1 MVRPDSQS
9 TAFEQTPLK
18 RRDPVEQRAL
28 DWLIVCPLAIERK
41 AVQRSFPSKIR
52 WRKQAARFW
61 QGEMRGLRFGLLQS
75 GPGQD
80 RAASE
85 VDRILNCTSPSRIL
99 IAGLCG
105 GLTPD
110 LPVGACVSVT
120 SVRDAGGQPVR
131 ELASVDPAA
140 CAGRTLVSVAEPVLS
155 AEAKHELAG
164 KAGAAVVDMESAG
177 IVRVAMQAGLP
188 VSSLRVVSDDAS
200 MSLPAEVGRLIRSDG
215 ELDLLQAIGL
225 VLRPHLFFKLREL
238 QLASQT
244 ALTSLMR
251 AMREID
257 WDRPAD

>member
-1 MVRPDSQS
+1 MRPDFES
-9 TAFEQTPLK
+9 TAFEPIPLK
-18 RRDPVEQRAL
+18 RRNPIEQRAV
-28 DWLIVCPLAIERK
+28 DWLLVCPLAIERK
-41 AVQRSFPSKIR
+41 AVQRSFPSRIR

-61 QGEMRGLRFGLLQS
+61 QAEIGNLRVGLLQT

-80 RAASE
+80 RAAAE
-85 VDRILNCTSPSRIL
+85 VARILSCTSPSRIL

-110 LPVGACVSVT
+110 LPVGACVSVA
-120 SVRDAGGQPVR
+120 SVRDAGGQLVG
-131 ELASVDPAA
+131 ELASVDPAP
-140 CAGRTLVSVAEPVLS
+140 CSKRTLVSVAAPVLS
-155 AEAKHELAG
+155 AEAKRELAG

-177 IVRVAMQAGLP
+177 ILRVAMQAGLP
-188 VSSLRVVSDDAS
+188 VSSLRVVSDDAP

-238 QLASQT
+238 QLASQI

-251 AMREID
+251 SMQEID

>member
-1 MVRPDSQS
+1 MVRPDSES
-9 TAFEQTPLK
+9 AALAQTPLK
-18 RRDPVEQRAL
+18 RRDPVEQRVF

-61 QGEMRGLRFGLLQS
+61 QAEMGNLRFGLLQT

-80 RAASE
+80 RAAAE
-85 VDRILNCTSPSRIL
+85 VARILNCTSPSRIL

-110 LPVGACVSVT
+110 LPVAACVSAS
-120 SVRDAGGQPVR
+120 SVRDAGGQLVG

-140 CAGRTLVSVAEPVLS
+140 CSGRTLVSVAEPVLS
-155 AEAKHELAG
+155 AEAKRELAG

-215 ELDLLQAIGL
+215 ELHLLQAIGL
-225 VLRPHLFFKLREL
+225 VLKPHLFFKLREL